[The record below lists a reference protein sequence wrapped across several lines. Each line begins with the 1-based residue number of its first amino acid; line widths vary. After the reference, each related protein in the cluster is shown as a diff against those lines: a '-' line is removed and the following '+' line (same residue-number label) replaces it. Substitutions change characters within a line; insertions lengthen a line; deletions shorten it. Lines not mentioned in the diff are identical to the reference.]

1 MTQVLKIRRMTMTTE
16 RSMTTQ
22 WKDLVKV
29 FLKLG
34 AMSYGGPAIM
44 GIMQAEIQ
52 EKRGWLSKEKFL
64 EGLALV
70 SMLPG
75 AGATQLG
82 IFVGYH
88 RAGWWG
94 GVVAGLCFI
103 LPAFFIMLVLTLL
116 YSAYGALPVM
126 RDAFYG
132 LGPVV
137 LGIFVV
143 AVFRLGK
150 AALKGKSQIV
160 LAIGAALAVAF
171 TPLGIVTTL
180 LLAGC
185 AGVALYHSRAPGL
198 RAALAI
204 VLIFAVFQWGY
215 LPWSGNAIPGTGA
228 TATPS
233 LSPGWWDIG
242 LFLFKVGAFTFGG
255 GITMLAFVQE
265 QVVNQLHWLTPQ
277 EFVDGLALGQLTPGP
292 ILMLA
297 AYVGYKLLG
306 VTGAIVGG
314 LAIFLPSFILM
325 LSVLPVLARFR
336 DLQWIKAAMRG
347 ISAGFIGAL
356 AVSLWQ
362 MAPHAAPDAFTLFL
376 MLLTVAAMLWW
387 RSGPLPLMLGGSYIG
402 ATSRLNPLQRL
413 KELT

>member
-1 MTQVLKIRRMTMTTE
+1 MDTQ
-16 RSMTTQ
+16 RSDFNST
-22 WKDLVKV
+22 WKDLAQA

-70 SMLPG
+70 NMLPG
-75 AGATQLG
+75 PGATQLG
-82 IFVGYH
+82 IFIGNQ

-94 GVVAGLCFI
+94 GLLAGLCFI
-103 LPAFFIMLVLTLL
+103 LPAFFIMLALTLL

-137 LGIFVV
+137 LGVFIV
-143 AVFRLGK
+143 AVYRLGK
-150 AALKGKSQIV
+150 AALKGSPQIF

-185 AGVALYHSRAPGL
+185 AGVALYHSRANGM
-198 RAALAI
+198 RAALTILI
-204 VLIFAVFQWGY
+204 VSGVVHWGY
-215 LPWSGNAIPGTGA
+215 LPFAGNMPLDHGAI
-228 TATPS
+228 ATPG
-233 LSPGWWDIG
+233 LWEIG
-242 LFLFKVGAFTFGG
+242 SFFFTIGAFTFGG

-265 QVVNQLHWLTPQ
+265 QIVNQLHWLTPQ
-277 EFVDGLALGQLTPGP
+277 EFLDGLALGQLTPGP

-297 AYVGYKLLG
+297 AYVGYKLAG
-306 VTGAIVGG
+306 IAGAVVGG
-314 LAIFLPSFILM
+314 SAIFLPSFLMM
-325 LSVLPVLARFR
+325 LSVLPVLARISH
-336 DLQWIKAAMRG
+336 LLWIKAAMKG
-347 ISAGFIGAL
+347 ISAAVIGAL
-356 AVSLWQ
+356 AAALLQ
-362 MAPHAAPDAFTLFL
+362 MAPHAAPDGFTA
-376 MLLTVAAMLWW
+376 LLVILTIGAMLWW
-387 RSGPLPLMLGGSYIG
+387 RAGPVPLMLGGGYIG

-413 KELT
+413 KDLA